1 MNQPGADLLMKT
13 EFVLFMSL
21 LRKTR
26 KGQSC
31 QKSVIDFQSISM
43 GKKSK
48 NDFSEGIHMELP
60 VIRPGKYIKIS
71 FGISYLLCVLFMILS
86 CTHRSCHQTEKEK
99 ITVHEYNENQATKNL
114 LNDTI
119 ITEDSTVSFLNS
131 LDVRLVLLNDSI
143 FIGSPEKIDMKI
155 INNSDY
161 IVLTRNAYIIK
172 HFEFGFWAALPE
184 FEKLIWTDEGIVIEP
199 KTERIFVA
207 ELDFLGL
214 NLVQGRYRIEKEIS
228 ILEKGKN
235 SQIDNNNPIVGNRS
249 LETEFVIK

>member
-1 MNQPGADLLMKT
+1 
-13 EFVLFMSL
+13 MS
-21 LRKTR
+21 
-26 KGQSC
+26 
-31 QKSVIDFQSISM
+31 
-43 GKKSK
+43 
-48 NDFSEGIHMELP
+48 
-60 VIRPGKYIKIS
+60 KIS
-71 FGISYLLCVLFMILS
+71 FGVSYLLCVLFMILS
-86 CTHRSCHQTEKEK
+86 CKHSSYNQTEKEK
-99 ITVHEYNENQATKNL
+99 ITVHENSENQAAKNL

-119 ITEDSTVSFLNS
+119 IAEDSAVSFLKS
-131 LDVRLVLLNDSI
+131 LDIRLVLLNDSI

-184 FEKLIWTDEGIVIEP
+184 FEKLIWTDEGIVIGP

-207 ELDFLGL
+207 YLDFLGL

-235 SQIDNNNPIVGNRS
+235 SQIDSNRPIVENRFI
-249 LETEFVIK
+249 ETEFVVK